1 MGSSD
6 KVITTPKQINKYTLY
21 VTAHY
26 AIYEEFKAML
36 WLIREI
42 QYSSIAGT
50 YGLLSEFRCQNF
62 YVIFM
67 SHIWIY
73 E

>member
-6 KVITTPKQINKYTLY
+6 KVITTPKQINKYSLY
-21 VTAHY
+21 VAAHCV
-26 AIYEEFKAML
+26 IYEEFKTML
-36 WLIREI
+36 CLVRGI
-42 QYSSIAGT
+42 QYSSITGT
-50 YGLLSEFRCQNF
+50 CGLLSEFRCQNF